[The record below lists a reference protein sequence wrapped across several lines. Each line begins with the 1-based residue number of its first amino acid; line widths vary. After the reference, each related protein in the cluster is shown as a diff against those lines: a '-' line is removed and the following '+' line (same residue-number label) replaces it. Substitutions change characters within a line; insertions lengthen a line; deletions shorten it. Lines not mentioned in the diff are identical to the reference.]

1 MKTIKE
7 SGANG
12 KGDAVSSAIYRMQ
25 VKAINFV
32 FFFVLYSENDYEMGR
47 FQVPDERNGT
57 SVQGQNSR
65 FGRGEF
71 CTRPAKDIHNHP
83 EGERERGGGKRGAR
97 RREERVEQLVARVV
111 NDLVLL
117 VGLSQH

>member
-1 MKTIKE
+1 
-7 SGANG
+7 
-12 KGDAVSSAIYRMQ
+12 
-25 VKAINFV
+25 
-32 FFFVLYSENDYEMGR
+32 MGR

-83 EGERERGGGKRGAR
+83 EGERERGGEEGGK
-97 RREERVEQLVARVV
+97 EEGGKGGTIGGPCRQCFGF
-111 NDLVLL
+111 
-117 VGLSQH
+117 VGWFKPALTHLALAD